1 MDDDQRRAFLEKM
14 GYKVAPQK
22 VRLRE
27 VGDIAA
33 VDYDPKTVKKA
44 DRANRYVDKSELLAL
59 SRIFQVTPE
68 PRKPAVFVPPPD
80 ETEDPT

>member
-14 GYKVAPQK
+14 GYKVAPQSVK
-22 VRLRE
+22 PRMRE

-33 VDYDPKTVKKA
+33 VDYDPKTVKKP
-44 DRANRYVDKSELLAL
+44 DRASRYVDKGELLAL

-80 ETEDPT
+80 ETE